1 MATLEDIKGSNIVD
15 TRFKEYL
22 IWNFQETGDYDFT
35 VSFGPH
41 GVYATQLINAKG
53 GYALKNGE
61 LSKTRLPFYI
71 TTNSQLETVNVTYL
85 DGEVIKSGNGKTTVT
100 SKAKGHMEIAREFI
114 GMIEYDSKKPV
125 SYIGNWQ
132 ALWRMACALYLGFA
146 KIADIPANMPKA
158 KVDFAKANWQSNS
171 PSMLR
176 KLWENEATKAA
187 KAAKAAKPQKAVKP
201 ESKPVEVKAE
211 SVEKVTA

>member
-1 MATLEDIKGSNIVD
+1 MAILEDIKGSNIVD
-15 TRFKEYL
+15 ARFKEWL
-22 IWNFQETGDYDFT
+22 IWNFQETKDFDFT

-41 GVYATQLINAKG
+41 GVYATQLVSAKG

-61 LSKTRLPFYI
+61 LGKTKLPFYI

-100 SKAKGHMEIAREFI
+100 SKAKGHMEIAREFLN
-114 GMIEYDSKKPV
+114 MVEYDSKKPV

-132 ALWRMACALYLGFA
+132 ALWRIACALYLGFA
-146 KIADIPANMPKA
+146 KTADIPANMPKA

-171 PSMLR
+171 PTMMR
-176 KLWENEATKAA
+176 RLWENEAA
-187 KAAKAAKPQKAVKP
+187 KAAKAAKTAKATKTNV
-201 ESKPVEVKAE
+201 PVEVKTE
-211 SVEKVTA
+211 STEKITA